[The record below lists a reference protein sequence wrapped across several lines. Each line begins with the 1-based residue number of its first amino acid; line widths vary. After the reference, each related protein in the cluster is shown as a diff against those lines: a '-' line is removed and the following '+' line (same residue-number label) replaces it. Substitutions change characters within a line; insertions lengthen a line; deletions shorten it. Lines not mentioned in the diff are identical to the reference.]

1 MVVGAD
7 GLDPE
12 KGITTFNEGY
22 AITGVMAK
30 CVKKVIAVVDS
41 TKLGRIGF
49 NQVLD
54 IARIDVLVIDEGI
67 SPEDK
72 ARFEQCG
79 VQVVVV

>member
-1 MVVGAD
+1 M
-7 GLDPE
+7 
-12 KGITTFNEGY
+12 
-22 AITGVMAK
+22 
-30 CVKKVIAVVDS
+30 IAVVDS

-54 IARIDVLVIDEGI
+54 ISRIDVLVIDEGI
-67 SPEDK
+67 NTEDK